1 VRRSGIIFWLA
12 ILNLA
17 LLAVIVW
24 QGRELR
30 EEKSNQEGDGLSAQP
45 GPESS
50 SSSSFPEQL
59 QAGPSADEPLLAG
72 GHLAG
77 ETPAPEAPALLA
89 TNRPRFDWQQV
100 ESEDYRTYVKN
111 LRAIGCPEQTI
122 RDIVAADVLQAFAA
136 RRAEVMA
143 ERFRNFEYWKSD
155 TNDKSARENLESRQR
170 EVDGAMSEALRELLE
185 GEVVQPPTAMEW
197 RQAALAQQLAFLP
210 PDKQEQTRALLLQYL
225 DVDAQ
230 IRGIVAHK
238 TPENP
243 EERLRVLE
251 VYDRNRAELRA
262 VLSPEE
268 YERVDMTTS
277 WTADNLRRAMTKFQP
292 TEEEF
297 RAIYREW
304 RTQDENIA
312 VAIAH
317 GQPVPVKERVFA
329 KIKELLPP
337 GTLPAV
343 PDELVEVIPE
353 NPHWRP
359 PLRCG
364 RA

>member
-1 VRRSGIIFWLA
+1 MNGLNRTVRRSGIILGLVV
-12 ILNLA
+12 LNLV

-24 QGRELR
+24 QGRWLR
-30 EEKSNQEGDGLSAQP
+30 EEKAKPAHVSGLSARAR
-45 GPESS
+45 PESS
-50 SSSSFPEQL
+50 SSSFSPQQL
-59 QAGPSADEPLLAG
+59 QPGVNADDPLPAG
-72 GHLAG
+72 GRLVD
-77 ETPAPEAPALLA
+77 ETPVLEAPALLA

-122 RDIVAADVLQAFAA
+122 RDIVAADVLQAFSA

-155 TNDKSARENLESRQR
+155 TDEKSARENLESRQR

-185 GEVVQPPTAMEW
+185 GEIVQPPTAMEW

-210 PDKQEQTRALLLQYL
+210 PDKQEQTQALLLQYL

-230 IRGIVAHK
+230 IRELARGFR

-251 VYDRNRAELRA
+251 VYDRKRADLRA

-297 RAIYREW
+297 RLVFREW
-304 RTQDENIA
+304 RTQDENLA
-312 VAIAH
+312 AIFAKGDPDPGNKH
-317 GQPVPVKERVFA
+317 VFA
-329 KIKELLPP
+329 NIEKIL
-337 GTLPAV
+337 G
-343 PDELVEVIPE
+343 PE
-353 NPHWRP
+353 RYAEY
-359 PLRCG
+359 
-364 RA
+364 RATWWK